1 MRKLFFMTLAMLL
14 LVACDK
20 KEEMAKLAEMNI
32 RQTVEYP
39 KYLKIIGISE
49 PDSAFGTSY
58 FTQKEIQG
66 MMTVMQQVS
75 EDIMKRTKNMTEFNP
90 DDHYVI
96 DMAER
101 QMQAMSE
108 IRSMVR
114 QANGKG
120 QWSGWKIK
128 VDYQARNRHGLDY
141 RAERWL
147 FLDKEGKTVFKTFEL
162 PLP

>member
-1 MRKLFFMTLAMLL
+1 MGRMFFMTMAMLL

-20 KEEMAKLAEMNI
+20 REQMAKLAETNI
-32 RQTVEYP
+32 RQSVEYP
-39 KYLKIIGISE
+39 EHLKIMGISE

-66 MMTVMQQVS
+66 MMTVMRKVS
-75 EDIMKRTKNMTEFNP
+75 EDIMRRTRNMTEFNP

-101 QMQAMSE
+101 QMRAMTE

-120 QWSGWKIK
+120 KWSGWKIK

>member
-1 MRKLFFMTLAMLL
+1 MTMAMLL

-20 KEEMAKLAEMNI
+20 GEQMAKLAETNV
-32 RQTVEYP
+32 RQSVEYP
-39 KYLKIIGISE
+39 EHLKIMGISE

-58 FTQKEIQG
+58 FTQKEMQG
-66 MMTVMQQVS
+66 MMNVMQKVS
-75 EDIMKRTKNMTEFNP
+75 EDIMKRTRNMTEFNP

-101 QMQAMSE
+101 QMRAMTE

-114 QANGKG
+114 QANEKGK
-120 QWSGWKIK
+120 WSGWKIK
-128 VDYQARNRHGLDY
+128 VDYHARNRHGLDY

-147 FLDKEGKTVFKTFEL
+147 FLDKDGKTVFKTFEL